1 MVGPAA
7 CGRIGTVRYLVRF
20 PHRVEP
26 PPPPRFFPPCV
37 STKACK
43 VMTKS
48 ILHKT
53 YREIVFQKV
62 ALCYLLHFV
71 QNGSSNSILKQICLH
86 SNLTNLK
93 ITRPSFRLGAQQ
105 KHVKLLQIRFYINY
119 IGNSSSRKLRWVMY
133 YTVYIM
139 DPQETY

>member
-1 MVGPAA
+1 MDRNRAVPGS
-7 CGRIGTVRYLVRF
+7 I
-20 PHRVEP
+20 P
-26 PPPPRFFPPCV
+26 PSRGAPSPTPFFSPYV
-37 STKACK
+37 FSTKTCK
-43 VMTKS
+43 VMTTS

-105 KHVKLLQIRFYINY
+105 KHIKLLQTWFYINY
-119 IGNSSSRKLRWVMY
+119 IGKSSSRKLRWVMY
-133 YTVYIM
+133 YTVCIM
-139 DPQETY
+139 NPQHTY